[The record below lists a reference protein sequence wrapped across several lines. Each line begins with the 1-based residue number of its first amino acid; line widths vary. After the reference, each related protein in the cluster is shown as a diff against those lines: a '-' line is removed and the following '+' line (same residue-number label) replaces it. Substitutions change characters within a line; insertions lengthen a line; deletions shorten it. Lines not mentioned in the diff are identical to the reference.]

1 MWKEIWK
8 TQILCKIEKEMRKRV
23 LLQKEGLK
31 IGQSSGRMSPC
42 KRERERRRRFVV
54 SKRSKRG
61 FQSVNEKRHHLVE
74 ASQSGTLARQGFV
87 SIIQM
92 YLSRC
97 TGHRSRKFDFD
108 NFKDN
113 P

>member
-31 IGQSSGRMSPC
+31 IAQSSGRMSPC

-54 SKRSKRG
+54 SKRG
-61 FQSVNEKRHHLVE
+61 FQSVNE
-74 ASQSGTLARQGFV
+74 
-87 SIIQM
+87 
-92 YLSRC
+92 
-97 TGHRSRKFDFD
+97 
-108 NFKDN
+108 
-113 P
+113 